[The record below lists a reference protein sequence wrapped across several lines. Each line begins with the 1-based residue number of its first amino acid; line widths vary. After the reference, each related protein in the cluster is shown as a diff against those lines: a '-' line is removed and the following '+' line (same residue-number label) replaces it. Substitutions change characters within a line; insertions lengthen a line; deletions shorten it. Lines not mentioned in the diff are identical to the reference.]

1 MRLGADPKGEE
12 GDEQPEARA
21 KTMEELLARAKRLL
35 KESGKIE
42 LEIQELRA
50 VLSPRRVPTPKP
62 RSAAP

>member
-1 MRLGADPKGEE
+1 M
-12 GDEQPEARA
+12 PENPSYASQ
-21 KTMEELLARAKRLL
+21 KTEELLARAKRLL

-50 VLSPRRVPTPKP
+50 ALSPRRVPAPKP